1 MFGLGGPEIV
11 IVLALGLVLFGAK
24 KLPELGKG
32 LGQGIR
38 EFKKGTSDLRNDLES
53 SLNDSPSSVSAP
65 SVSVA
70 SVSPNAQAVTA
81 SVSNGN
87 QA

>member
-1 MFGLGGPEIV
+1 MFGLGGPEII

-53 SLNDSPSSVSAP
+53 SLNEPTVSTPA
-65 SVSVA
+65 VS
-70 SVSPNAQAVTA
+70 A

>member
-1 MFGLGGPEIV
+1 MFGLGGPEII

-53 SLNDSPSSVSAP
+53 SLSEPTVSTP
-65 SVSVA
+65 
-70 SVSPNAQAVTA
+70 AVTA

>member
-1 MFGLGGPEIV
+1 MFGLGGPEII

-53 SLNDSPSSVSAP
+53 SLNDSPSSVSTL
-65 SVSVA
+65 SVSA
-70 SVSPNAQAVTA
+70 NAPAAVTV
-81 SVSNGN
+81 SGSNGN

>member
-1 MFGLGGPEIV
+1 MFGLGGPEII

-65 SVSVA
+65 SVSL
-70 SVSPNAQAVTA
+70 NAPAAVTA
-81 SVSNGN
+81 SASNGN

>member
-1 MFGLGGPEIV
+1 MFGLGGPEII

-38 EFKKGTSDLRNDLES
+38 EFKKGTSELRNDLES

-65 SVSVA
+65 SVSL
-70 SVSPNAQAVTA
+70 NAPAAVTA